1 MRLITKFELLNK
13 CFKLQS
19 MKIIKLIFGI
29 LAVSVLVSCNSN
41 SNADYKLS
49 IDETFSILKNKK
61 DFLTGEQLAKIITT
75 NDTAN
80 YQFIDIRT
88 PEEFETGHI
97 LNAINIPAKYILQ
110 DESKKL
116 LKKISI
122 TKVIYCRDTY
132 QAQNTYILLR
142 QLGNDNMKIAV
153 GGFEQIKANIIDSVQ
168 FATKVVSDE
177 MARYDFQKIMSQTKN
192 GDSTTTSAPSASP
205 AKAAPIK
212 REKKAV
218 SGGCG

>member
-1 MRLITKFELLNK
+1 
-13 CFKLQS
+13 

-29 LAVSVLVSCNSN
+29 LVVSVLVSCNSN

-49 IDETFSILKNKK
+49 VEETFSILKNKK

-75 NDTAN
+75 NDTTH

-97 LNAINIPAKYILQ
+97 LNAINIPAKYVLQ
-110 DESKKL
+110 EKSKDQIEQ
-116 LKKISI
+116 ISI

-132 QAQNTYILLR
+132 QAQNIYILLR
-142 QLGNDNMKIAV
+142 QLGIDNMKIAV
-153 GGFEQIKANIIDSVQ
+153 GGFEQIKTNIIDSVQ
-168 FATKVVSDE
+168 FATKVLSDE
-177 MARYDFQKIMSQTKN
+177 IARYDFQKIMNQTKS
-192 GDSTTTSAPSASP
+192 GDSTTATSTASSP